1 MDIFRLNLKNRKRWE
16 YLFKQIKARTLA
28 EIRLYINIPHVQLIG
43 ETHDTVGVKNVADFL
58 YLQILIFFQIVKSVK
73 YMRGA
78 KSARMLYV

>member
-43 ETHDTVGVKNVADFL
+43 ENHATVGVKNVADFF
-58 YLQILIFFQIVKSVK
+58 ISANTFFFQIIISLK
-73 YMRGA
+73 YMGGS

>member
-43 ETHDTVGVKNVADFL
+43 ENHATVGVKTVADIL
-58 YLQILIFFQIVKSVK
+58 YLQILIFFPNYNISQIYERS
-73 YMRGA
+73 
-78 KSARMLYV
+78 